1 LINRLELEGMAARA
15 ASTRRD
21 RIFPVLQLAAAIQAS
36 FSIDNGRIR
45 AAIVHSQAA

>member
-15 ASTRRD
+15 ASTRD